1 MSAFKFFIKS
11 VRSDIK
17 HTCIMT
23 NYSRWLKS
31 RYLDRKRSKKNKI
44 PGNHPLGMVG
54 YSGRPSAELRFGIK
68 TAASNSHAFTAIT
81 LDISGGLLVNSDIFS
96 SRWIIVSHCIVK
108 EMSISLMKLRV
119 KRSQFY
125 LLGRKYHSV
134 SKLQIPLVDHKL
146 HTYLFGEK
154 EAEISESKA
163 RDPLQLKL

>member
-1 MSAFKFFIKS
+1 
-11 VRSDIK
+11 
-17 HTCIMT
+17 
-23 NYSRWLKS
+23 
-31 RYLDRKRSKKNKI
+31 
-44 PGNHPLGMVG
+44 MVG
-54 YSGRPSAELRFGIK
+54 YSGRPSTVLRFGVK

-81 LDISGGLLVNSDIFS
+81 LDISGGLLVNSDIFFFSVNHRES
-96 SRWIIVSHCIVK
+96 SHIVK